1 VSPPAA
7 RRPDMPGY
15 GILDADEGS
24 GLLPWSWAEERL
36 RRSHDYWL
44 ATVRPDDGR
53 PHLMPVWGMWDGAGL
68 WFSCSGRSRK
78 TRNLLA
84 TRRCSVSTDDAIEPV
99 VLEGIAELVDDPAAL
114 RTMLDLENEKYGTD
128 YGIEMVDPAVN
139 ASFRVRPERAFGIDS
154 NDFLGSPTRWDLA

>member
-1 VSPPAA
+1 VTEPAA
-7 RRPDMPGY
+7 RRPHMPGY
-15 GILDADEGS
+15 GILGADEGS
-24 GLLPWSWAEERL
+24 GLLPWSWADERL

-44 ATVRPDDGR
+44 ATARPDDSR
-53 PHLMPVWGMWDGAGL
+53 PHLMPVWGMWDGVAL

-99 VLEGIAELVDDPAAL
+99 VLEGVAELVDDPAAL

-128 YGIEMVDPAVN
+128 YGIDMVDPDVN